1 MQLAQVRYNGR
12 KRVGVVSG
20 DELQLLPRPRQGGQR
35 LHEILHGKNPL
46 RVVKKL
52 LKKSKSVNQKDVS
65 WLPPIYRQEVWAA
78 GVTYKRSMTGRKQ
91 ESKGAA
97 KFYDD
102 VYKAERPEIFFKA
115 TPHRVVGHQ
124 QAIRIRGDS
133 DWNVPEPELTLVL
146 NPDLQ
151 LIGYTIGN
159 DVSSRS
165 IEGENPLYLPQAK
178 NYLQCAAIGPVITL
192 ADDGMQPSAWN
203 VKLDIFRLGK
213 NVFTGS
219 TSVGGMARTLGDLVS
234 WLGRDNAFPD
244 GCFFMTG
251 TGIVPEKEFT
261 LLPGDMVEIEIDG
274 LGKLVNPVVQGVP
287 VIEPQSS
294 TVSSHDDDES
304 KD

>member
-1 MQLAQVRYNGR
+1 MQLAQVRYKGR

-20 DELQLLPRPRQGGQR
+20 DELQLLPRPKQGGQR
-35 LHEILHGKNPL
+35 LHEILHSKDPHKA
-46 RVVKKL
+46 VQKL
-52 LKKSKSVNQKDVS
+52 LKRSKSVNQNDVT
-65 WLPPIYRQEVWAA
+65 WLAPIYRQEVWAA

-124 QAIRIRGDS
+124 QPIRIRQDS
-133 DWNVPEPELTLVL
+133 TWNVPEPELTLVL
-146 NPDLQ
+146 NPEMKLV
-151 LIGYTIGN
+151 GYTIGN

-178 NYLQCAAIGPVITL
+178 SYLGCASIGPVITL
-192 ADDGMQPSAWN
+192 AEDGMDPASWKVQ
-203 VKLDIFRLGK
+203 VDILRDGK
-213 NVFTGS
+213 NVFTGG
-219 TSVGGMARTLGDLVS
+219 TCVGDMVRTLSDLIG
-234 WLGRDNAFPD
+234 WLGRDNAFPN

-261 LLPGDMVEIEIDG
+261 MEAGDVVEIAIDG
-274 LGKLVNPVVQGVP
+274 LGKLVNPVVQN
-287 VIEPQSS
+287 VISS
-294 TVSSHDDDES
+294 
-304 KD
+304 

>member
-1 MQLAQVRYNGR
+1 MQLALVRYKGR

-20 DELQLLPRPRQGGQR
+20 DELQLLPRPRQGGER
-35 LHEILHGKNPL
+35 LHDILHGKNPHKT
-46 RVVKKL
+46 VQKL
-52 LKKSKSVNQKDVS
+52 LKRSKTVYQSEVT
-65 WLPPIYRQEVWAA
+65 WLAPIYRQEVWAA
-78 GVTYKRSMTGRKQ
+78 GVTYKRSMAGRKQ

-124 QAIRIRGDS
+124 QAIRIRADS

-146 NPDLQ
+146 NPDLK
-151 LIGYTIGN
+151 LVGYTIGN

-178 NYLQCAAIGPVITL
+178 NYLACAAIGPVITL
-192 ADDGMQPSAWN
+192 AEEGLDPTTWKVQ
-203 VKLDIFRLGK
+203 LDIIREGK
-213 NVFTGS
+213 NVFTGG
-219 TSVGGMARTLGDLVS
+219 TSVGEMVRTLHDLIS
-234 WLGRDNAFPD
+234 WLGRDNAFPN

-261 LLPGDMVEIEIDG
+261 LEPGDVVEIAIDG
-274 LGKLVNPVVQGVP
+274 IGKLINSVMVAKS
-287 VIEPQSS
+287 IS
-294 TVSSHDDDES
+294 
-304 KD
+304 